1 MAVSFLRVKEK
12 YIQSVWN
19 STIEKR
25 NLPAEQILNSKLRHK
40 QKCIKANLYFS
51 HPFTAVWTIRW
62 EVLNNYSAIV
72 GFSSEL
78 VEISSEPVEISSE
91 LVLRISELLII
102 SVFRKTH
109 KSVSCTLNSFWNEEK
124 GKLWIF
130 TLIKLFVKTA
140 MNSTKGVTLYNPKAF
155 FEGRR
160 MLRENISPC
169 SKGLSSYYLLSPF
182 ELLLN

>member
-25 NLPAEQILNSKLRHK
+25 NLPAEQMLNSKLRHK

-72 GFSSEL
+72 GFSSE
-78 VEISSEPVEISSE
+78 PVRISSE

-160 MLRENISPC
+160 MLREYIS
-169 SKGLSSYYLLSPF
+169 SH
-182 ELLLN
+182 

>member
-1 MAVSFLRVKEK
+1 MKILPNHSLLYSKD
-12 YIQSVWN
+12 
-19 STIEKR
+19 
-25 NLPAEQILNSKLRHK
+25 LPAEQILNSKLRHK

-51 HPFTAVWTIRW
+51 HPFTAVWAIRW
-62 EVLNNYSAIV
+62 EVLKNYSAIV
-72 GFSSEL
+72 EF
-78 VEISSEPVEISSE
+78 SSEPVEISSE
-91 LVLRISELLII
+91 LVSRISELLII

-160 MLRENISPC
+160 MLREYIS
-169 SKGLSSYYLLSPF
+169 SH
-182 ELLLN
+182 

>member
-78 VEISSEPVEISSE
+78 VEISSE

>member
-25 NLPAEQILNSKLRHK
+25 NLPAEQMLNSKLRHK

-72 GFSSEL
+72 GF
-78 VEISSEPVEISSE
+78 SSEPVEISSE

-182 ELLLN
+182 ELLPD